1 MAEKELERILYYQ
14 YQIYSAK
21 SEDIYASIHLHGA
34 EGSIATAF
42 FLQSDSLDI
51 ASQKDRSGDRQ
62 MYYRKSELTD
72 IVDMLR
78 HEKPVYFRMDEHGMK
93 RISTGLEAEGRGT

>member
-1 MAEKELERILYYQ
+1 MAEKELERVLYYQ

-21 SEDIYASIHLHGA
+21 SEDVYASIHLHGA

-42 FLQSDSLDI
+42 FLQNDSLEV
-51 ASQKDRSGDRQ
+51 ASQKDRGSDKQ
-62 MYYRKSELTD
+62 MFYRKTELAD

-78 HEKPVYFRMDEHGMK
+78 HEKPVYFRMDEHGIK
-93 RISTGLEAEGRGT
+93 RLATGLEAEGRNT